1 MKEFLTVSSYA
12 ALFLTLA
19 AYALGE
25 FLKKKTKNALCNP
38 LLIASALIIMYLL
51 VSKTGVE
58 KYREQTRMIGG
69 LLTPATVCLAIP
81 LHKQFSLLKRNAA
94 AVSCGVCCGIL
105 SSLLCTLLLSAAF
118 SLSHAEYVTFLP
130 KSITT
135 AIGME
140 VSAEYGGIVPV
151 TVASI
156 FVTGVFGNLIAE
168 PLFRLLRIK
177 EPIAKGVGLGTAAHA
192 LGTSKAMELG
202 ETEGAMSSLSLVVSG
217 VLTVCVAPLF
227 VRLF

>member
-12 ALFLTLA
+12 AVFVTLL
-19 AYALGE
+19 AYALGD
-25 FLKKKTKNALCNP
+25 FLKKKTKNTLCNP
-38 LLIASALIIMYLL
+38 LLISSVLIIVYLIL
-51 VSKTGVE
+51 TDTSVTE
-58 KYREQTRMIGG
+58 YREQTDIICD
-69 LLTPATVCLAIP
+69 LLTPATVCFAIP

-94 AVSCGVCCGIL
+94 AVLCGICCGIL
-105 SSLLCTLLLSAAF
+105 SCLVFTLAFAALF
-118 SLSHAEYVTFLP
+118 SFTHAEFVTFLP

-135 AIGME
+135 AIAMD

-156 FVTGVFGNLIAE
+156 FVTGVLGNLLAE
-168 PLFRLLRIK
+168 PLFKLLRIK

-202 ETEGAMSSLSLVVSG
+202 ETEGAMSSLSLVVAG
-217 VLTVCVAPLF
+217 VLTVCVAPFFVGLF
-227 VRLF
+227 

>member
-1 MKEFLTVSSYA
+1 MTDFLNASSYA
-12 ALFLTLA
+12 AVFVTLI
-19 AYALGE
+19 AYGLGE
-25 FLKKKTKNALCNP
+25 FLKKKTKFALCNP
-38 LLIASALIIMYLL
+38 LLIASALIIVYLIL
-51 VSKTGVE
+51 TKTSVAR
-58 KYREQTRMIGG
+58 YREQTEMICG
-69 LLTPATVCLAIP
+69 LLTPATVCFAIP
-81 LHKQFSLLKRNAA
+81 LHKQFTLLKRNAA
-94 AVSCGVCCGIL
+94 AVLCGICCGIISCL
-105 SSLLCTLLLSAAF
+105 AFTLACSALF
-118 SLSHAEYVTFLP
+118 SFTHAEYVTFLP

-156 FVTGVFGNLIAE
+156 FVTGVFGNLLAE
-168 PLFRLLRIK
+168 PLFKLLRIR

-202 ETEGAMSSLSLVVSG
+202 ETEGAMSSLSLVVAG

>member
-1 MKEFLTVSSYA
+1 MKEFLTASSYVA
-12 ALFLTLA
+12 VLLTLL

-25 FLKKKTKNALCNP
+25 YLKKKTKFALCNP
-38 LLIASALIIMYLL
+38 LLIASIVIIVYLIA
-51 VSKTGVE
+51 SKTSVGE
-58 KYREQTRMIGG
+58 YRAKTEIINA
-69 LLTPATVCLAIP
+69 LLTPATVCFAIP
-81 LHKQFSLLKRNAA
+81 LHRQFTLLKRNAA
-94 AVSCGVCCGIL
+94 AVLCGICCGIL
-105 SSLLCTLLLSAAF
+105 SCLVFTLMLSALF
-118 SLSHAEYVTFLP
+118 SFSHAEYVTFLP

-156 FVTGVFGNLIAE
+156 FITGVLGNVLAE
-168 PLFRLLRIK
+168 PLFKLLHIK

-192 LGTSKAMELG
+192 LGTTKAMELG
-202 ETEGAMSSLSLVVSG
+202 ETEGAMSSLSLVVAG